1 MSVVIGEYIDRL
13 ATIEMRPGKGNL
25 PRGVI
30 HLLYDAAR
38 EKFGRPLSLGIA
50 EALVERVGK
59 DDTVFILTGAGGPP
73 VLPKAE
79 VDGIPGAVAIARA
92 IHFGIGARV
101 AILTEERAKD
111 PVRAAVWGAGLNF
124 REMNDPE
131 VDNCVLYIPTEIGH
145 DESKTQAA
153 DLLDRLSPS
162 AVIGIEKLSPNDKGV
177 IHGATGLNYD
187 DVHSKPQYIFEMAQ
201 DRGILT
207 CGIGDGG
214 NEVGYGVIIDTVKEV
229 MPAGAVCECD
239 CRGGSAASV
248 KTDQFMVAAISD
260 WGGYAVA
267 AMLAALTNSHE
278 MLLTDDDVE
287 RILLATVNAG
297 AFDGAT
303 ARPTLSDDGV
313 DLDAQRAY
321 VTMLRR
327 LVLIFKS
334 DLASPGH

>member
-1 MSVVIGEYIDRL
+1 MSLVIGEYIDRL
-13 ATIEMRPGKGNL
+13 ATVEMRPGSGNL

-30 HLLYDAAR
+30 HRLYDAAR
-38 EKFGRPLSLGIA
+38 EKSGQPLSLGIA
-50 EALVERVGK
+50 EALVDRVGPA
-59 DDTVFILTGAGGPP
+59 DTVLILTGAGGPP
-73 VLPKAE
+73 NLPKAE
-79 VDGIPGAVAIARA
+79 VDGILGAVAIARA

-111 PVRAAVWGAGLNF
+111 PVKAAVQGAGLNF
-124 REMNDPE
+124 REPDDPE
-131 VDNCVLYIPTEIGH
+131 VDNSVLFIPTEIGH
-145 DESKTQAA
+145 DESKAQAI
-153 DLLDRLSPS
+153 DLLDRLTPS
-162 AVIGIEKLSPNDKGV
+162 AVIGIEKLSPNEKGV
-177 IHGATGLNYD
+177 IHGATGLSYD
-187 DVHSKPQYIFEMAQ
+187 DVHSKPQYLFEMAQ

-214 NEVGYGVIIDTVKEV
+214 NEVGFGVILDAVREI
-229 MPAGAVCECD
+229 MPAGSVCECD
-239 CRGGSAASV
+239 CRGGSAAAV

-267 AMLAALTNSHE
+267 AMLAVLTDSQS
-278 MLLTDDDVE
+278 MLLTDNDIE
-287 RILLATVNAG
+287 RMLLATVNAG

-327 LVLIFKS
+327 LVLIAKS
-334 DLASPGH
+334 GLASPGH